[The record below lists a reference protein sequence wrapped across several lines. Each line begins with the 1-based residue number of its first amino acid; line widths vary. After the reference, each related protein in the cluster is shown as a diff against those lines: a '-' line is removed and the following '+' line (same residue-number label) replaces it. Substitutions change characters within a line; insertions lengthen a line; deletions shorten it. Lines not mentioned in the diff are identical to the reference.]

1 MEFKSHPDKLLRT
14 HLSEVLENA
23 KFFGEDAFNK
33 ATEII
38 CLCHD
43 FGKYTT
49 YFQNYLETKE
59 KNDDKSNH
67 SFISAICGA
76 YIGFKVIGEDNN
88 LPLLIYES
96 ILHHHG
102 SIESLEENLPKEN
115 KKISAE
121 DGTVFRNKIKIAK
134 LQIEDMKKNLDD
146 IKRDYDSF
154 NYGELIISFVN
165 DCNIEEI
172 LFKLKKIY
180 IKRKKQIKR
189 ANEDGSKD
197 YFKFLNM
204 YSMLIGA
211 DKFSASNTP
220 IIERR
225 DVSFND
231 LDKSRKE
238 RINEA
243 LNKDCKAEKNIS
255 KEENSR
261 PSINEIRTEIYED
274 IQKEIE
280 ENYDKKILS
289 ITAPTGTGKTYSG
302 FLVAEKLKEL
312 LGDNRRIIYA
322 LPFTSIINQNYDV
335 IYNLISDSVENFDEV
350 SSEYII
356 KHHSLTDKDYKSE
369 KSNIDILKAELLI
382 ENWSSSI
389 IVTTFVQLLETLI
402 SNKNRM
408 LKKFSAF
415 NHSIILLDEVQAID
429 LKYLGLV
436 DFILRKAVEEL
447 DCRIITMT
455 ATKPILL
462 NDGHELLSDYKKYFS
477 YFNRTKINYNPNK
490 VTIDEFIDDFIEEIK
505 DESYLIICNT
515 IGESLEI
522 YKKLEDIPREV
533 MYLSTNILPIHR
545 KEKIKEIEDKL
556 KLGEKLIVISTQVVE
571 AGVDFDFDNVIRDIA
586 PIDSIIQAAG
596 RCNRH
601 NKKACGEVNVVNIC
615 NSKERLY
622 GDMVYGKMQ
631 IMISKEI
638 LNEYKEIEESQYL
651 DLIEKYFLKAEEN
664 KNKDVSKKFIESI
677 NLLNFTGEDEYTIS
691 KFSLIEEKGNYVDVF
706 FRINEEAEQVYLEFI
721 DLIKDKD
728 LENRR
733 KRQLKI
739 RAKLNDYTLSVPYK
753 YTSRI
758 NVNKEDIILS
768 LPKEG
773 CEEYYFDDI
782 GFKREDGEEY
792 MIF

>member
-33 ATEII
+33 VTEII

-59 KNDDKSNH
+59 KNDEKSNH

-121 DGTVFRNKIKIAK
+121 DGSVFRNKIKIAK
-134 LQIEDMKKNLDD
+134 FQIEDMKKNLED
-146 IKRDYDSF
+146 IKKDYDSF
-154 NYGELIISFVN
+154 NYGDLIASFVN

-172 LFKLKKIY
+172 LFKLKKLY
-180 IKRKKQIKR
+180 LRRKKQIKR
-189 ANEDGSKD
+189 ANEDGSND

-211 DKFSASNTP
+211 DKFSASNTHV
-220 IIERR
+220 IKRR
-225 DVSFND
+225 DVSFNS

-238 RINEA
+238 RIKKA
-243 LNKDCKAEKNIS
+243 LNKDCKTEKNIS

-261 PSINEIRTEIYED
+261 PSINKIRTEIYED

-302 FLVAEKLKEL
+302 FFAAEKLKEL

-369 KSNIDILKAELLI
+369 KSDIDILKAELLI

-651 DLIEKYFLKAEEN
+651 DLIENYFLKAEEN

-739 RAKLNDYTLSVPYK
+739 RAKLNDYTLSIPYK
-753 YTSRI
+753 YASRI

>member
-59 KNDDKSNH
+59 KNDEKSNH

-102 SIESLEENLPKEN
+102 SVESLEENLPKGN

-121 DGTVFRNKIKIAK
+121 DGTVFIKKIDLAK
-134 LQIEDMKKNLDD
+134 LQIEDMKKNLED
-146 IKRDYDSF
+146 IKKDYDSF
-154 NYGELIISFVN
+154 NYGELIVSFVN

-172 LFKLKKIY
+172 LFKLKKQY
-180 IKRKKQIKR
+180 VRRKKQIKR

-238 RINEA
+238 RIKKA

-302 FLVAEKLKEL
+302 FFAAEKLKEL

-462 NDGHELLSDYKKYFS
+462 SDGHELLSNYKKYFS

-490 VTIDEFIDDFIEEIK
+490 VTIDEFIDDFIYEIK

-739 RAKLNDYTLSVPYK
+739 RVKLNDYTLSIPYK
-753 YTSRI
+753 YASRI

>member
-1 MEFKSHPDKLLRT
+1 M
-14 HLSEVLENA
+14 V
-23 KFFGEDAFNK
+23 
-33 ATEII
+33 
-38 CLCHD
+38 
-43 FGKYTT
+43 
-49 YFQNYLETKE
+49 
-59 KNDDKSNH
+59 
-67 SFISAICGA
+67 
-76 YIGFKVIGEDNN
+76 VI
-88 LPLLIYES
+88 
-96 ILHHHG
+96 
-102 SIESLEENLPKEN
+102 
-115 KKISAE
+115 
-121 DGTVFRNKIKIAK
+121 
-134 LQIEDMKKNLDD
+134 
-146 IKRDYDSF
+146 
-154 NYGELIISFVN
+154 
-165 DCNIEEI
+165 
-172 LFKLKKIY
+172 
-180 IKRKKQIKR
+180 
-189 ANEDGSKD
+189 
-197 YFKFLNM
+197 
-204 YSMLIGA
+204 
-211 DKFSASNTP
+211 
-220 IIERR
+220 
-225 DVSFND
+225 
-231 LDKSRKE
+231 
-238 RINEA
+238 
-243 LNKDCKAEKNIS
+243 
-255 KEENSR
+255 
-261 PSINEIRTEIYED
+261 
-274 IQKEIE
+274 
-280 ENYDKKILS
+280 
-289 ITAPTGTGKTYSG
+289 
-302 FLVAEKLKEL
+302 
-312 LGDNRRIIYA
+312 
-322 LPFTSIINQNYDV
+322 
-335 IYNLISDSVENFDEV
+335 
-350 SSEYII
+350 
-356 KHHSLTDKDYKSE
+356 
-369 KSNIDILKAELLI
+369 
-382 ENWSSSI
+382 
-389 IVTTFVQLLETLI
+389 
-402 SNKNRM
+402 
-408 LKKFSAF
+408 
-415 NHSIILLDEVQAID
+415 
-429 LKYLGLV
+429 
-436 DFILRKAVEEL
+436 
-447 DCRIITMT
+447 
-455 ATKPILL
+455 
-462 NDGHELLSDYKKYFS
+462 KYFS

-677 NLLNFTGEDEYTIS
+677 NLLNFTGED
-691 KFSLIEEKGNYVDVF
+691 
-706 FRINEEAEQVYLEFI
+706 
-721 DLIKDKD
+721 LIKDKD

-739 RAKLNDYTLSVPYK
+739 RAKLNDYTLSIPYK
-753 YTSRI
+753 YASRI

>member
-59 KNDDKSNH
+59 KNDEKSNH

-102 SIESLEENLPKEN
+102 SVESLEENLPKEN

-121 DGTVFRNKIKIAK
+121 DGAFFRNKIKIAK
-134 LQIEDMKKNLDD
+134 FQIEDMKKNLED
-146 IKRDYDSF
+146 IKKDYDSF
-154 NYGELIISFVN
+154 NYGDLIASFVN
-165 DCNIEEI
+165 DCNVEEI
-172 LFKLKKIY
+172 LFKLKKLY
-180 IKRKKQIKR
+180 LRRKKQIKR

-220 IIERR
+220 VIKRR
-225 DVSFND
+225 DVSFNA

-238 RINEA
+238 RIKKA

-261 PSINEIRTEIYED
+261 PSINKIRTEIYED

-302 FLVAEKLKEL
+302 FFAAEKLKEL

-369 KSNIDILKAELLI
+369 KSDIDILKAELLI

-462 NDGHELLSDYKKYFS
+462 SDGHELLSDYKKYFS

-522 YKKLEDIPREV
+522 YKKLEDIPKEV

-556 KLGEKLIVISTQVVE
+556 KLGEKLIVVSTQVVE

-601 NKKACGEVNVVNIC
+601 NKKACGEVNVINIC

-739 RAKLNDYTLSVPYK
+739 RAKLNDYTLSIPYK
-753 YTSRI
+753 YASRI

>member
-59 KNDDKSNH
+59 KNDEKSNH

-121 DGTVFRNKIKIAK
+121 DGAFFRNKIKIAK
-134 LQIEDMKKNLDD
+134 FQIEDMKKNLED
-146 IKRDYDSF
+146 IKKDYDSF
-154 NYGELIISFVN
+154 NYGDLIVNFVN

-172 LFKLKKIY
+172 LFKLKKLY
-180 IKRKKQIKR
+180 LRRKKQIKR

-238 RINEA
+238 RIKKA

-255 KEENSR
+255 KEENSK
-261 PSINEIRTEIYED
+261 PSINKIRTEIYED

-302 FLVAEKLKEL
+302 FFAAEKLKEL

-490 VTIDEFIDDFIEEIK
+490 VTIDEFIDDFIYEIK

-739 RAKLNDYTLSVPYK
+739 RAKLNDYTLSIPYK
-753 YTSRI
+753 YASRI

>member
-59 KNDDKSNH
+59 KNDEKSNH

-121 DGTVFRNKIKIAK
+121 DGSVFRNKIKIAK
-134 LQIEDMKKNLDD
+134 LQIEDMKKNLED
-146 IKRDYDSF
+146 IKKDYDSF
-154 NYGELIISFVN
+154 NYGDLIVNFVN

-172 LFKLKKIY
+172 LFKLKKLY
-180 IKRKKQIKR
+180 LRRKKQIKR

-220 IIERR
+220 VIKRR
-225 DVSFND
+225 DVSFNA

-238 RINEA
+238 RIKKA

-261 PSINEIRTEIYED
+261 PSINKIRTEIYED

-302 FLVAEKLKEL
+302 FFAAEKLKEL

-369 KSNIDILKAELLI
+369 KSDIDILKAELLI

-739 RAKLNDYTLSVPYK
+739 RAKFNDYTLSIPYK
-753 YTSRI
+753 YASRI

>member
-33 ATEII
+33 ATEVI

-59 KNDDKSNH
+59 KNDEKSNH

-121 DGTVFRNKIKIAK
+121 DGIVFRNKIKIAK
-134 LQIEDMKKNLDD
+134 LQIEDMKNNLED
-146 IKRDYDSF
+146 IKKDYDIF
-154 NYGELIISFVN
+154 NYGELIASFVN
-165 DCNIEEI
+165 DCNVEEI
-172 LFKLKKIY
+172 LFKLKKLY
-180 IKRKKQIKR
+180 LRRKKQIKR

-220 IIERR
+220 VIKRR
-225 DVSFND
+225 DVSFNA

-238 RINEA
+238 RIKKA

-261 PSINEIRTEIYED
+261 PSINKIRTEIYED

-302 FLVAEKLKEL
+302 FFAAEKLKEL

-462 NDGHELLSDYKKYFS
+462 SDGHELLSDYKKYFS

-739 RAKLNDYTLSVPYK
+739 RAKLNDYTLSIPYK
-753 YTSRI
+753 YASRI

>member
-67 SFISAICGA
+67 GFISAICGA
-76 YIGFKVIGEDNN
+76 YIGFNVIGEDNN

-121 DGTVFRNKIKIAK
+121 DGAFFRNKIKIAK
-134 LQIEDMKKNLDD
+134 FQIEDMKKNLED
-146 IKRDYDSF
+146 IKKDYDSF
-154 NYGELIISFVN
+154 NYGELIVSFVN

-172 LFKLKKIY
+172 LFKLKKQY
-180 IKRKKQIKR
+180 VRRKKQIKR

-220 IIERR
+220 VIKRR
-225 DVSFND
+225 DVSFNA

-238 RINEA
+238 RIKKA

-261 PSINEIRTEIYED
+261 PSINKIRTEIYED

-302 FLVAEKLKEL
+302 FFAAEKLKEL

-369 KSNIDILKAELLI
+369 KSDIDILKAELLI

-462 NDGHELLSDYKKYFS
+462 SDGHELLSNYKKYFS

-490 VTIDEFIDDFIEEIK
+490 VTIDEFIDDFIYEIK

-739 RAKLNDYTLSVPYK
+739 RAKFNDYTLSIPYK
-753 YTSRI
+753 YASRI

>member
-59 KNDDKSNH
+59 KNDEKSNH

-121 DGTVFRNKIKIAK
+121 DGIVFRNKIKIAK
-134 LQIEDMKKNLDD
+134 LQIEDMKKNLED
-146 IKRDYDSF
+146 IKKDYDSF
-154 NYGELIISFVN
+154 NYGDLIVNFVN

-172 LFKLKKIY
+172 LFKLKKLY
-180 IKRKKQIKR
+180 LRRKKQIKR

-220 IIERR
+220 VIKRR
-225 DVSFND
+225 DVSFNS

-238 RINEA
+238 RIKKA

-255 KEENSR
+255 KEENSK
-261 PSINEIRTEIYED
+261 PSINKIRTEIYED

-302 FLVAEKLKEL
+302 FFAAEKLKEL

-556 KLGEKLIVISTQVVE
+556 KLGEKLIVVSTQVVE

-601 NKKACGEVNVVNIC
+601 NKKACGEVNVINIC

-651 DLIEKYFLKAEEN
+651 DLIEKYFFKAEEN

-739 RAKLNDYTLSVPYK
+739 RAKLNDYTLSIPYK
-753 YTSRI
+753 YASRI

-782 GFKREDGEEY
+782 GFKREDEEEY

>member
-59 KNDDKSNH
+59 KNDEKSNH

-121 DGTVFRNKIKIAK
+121 DGIVFRNKIKIAK
-134 LQIEDMKKNLDD
+134 FQIEDMKKNLED
-146 IKRDYDSF
+146 IKKDYDSF
-154 NYGELIISFVN
+154 NYGDLIASFVN

-172 LFKLKKIY
+172 LFKLKKLY
-180 IKRKKQIKR
+180 LRRKKQIKR

-220 IIERR
+220 VIKRR
-225 DVSFND
+225 DVSFNA

-238 RINEA
+238 RIKKA

-261 PSINEIRTEIYED
+261 PSINKIRTEIYED

-302 FLVAEKLKEL
+302 FFAAEKLKEL

-369 KSNIDILKAELLI
+369 KSDIDILKAELLI

-462 NDGHELLSDYKKYFS
+462 SDGHELLSDYKKYFS

-505 DESYLIICNT
+505 NESYLIICNT

-739 RAKLNDYTLSVPYK
+739 RAKLNDYTLSIPYK
-753 YTSRI
+753 YASRI

>member
-59 KNDDKSNH
+59 KNDEKSNH

-121 DGTVFRNKIKIAK
+121 DGTVFIKKIDLAK
-134 LQIEDMKKNLDD
+134 LQIEDMKKNLED
-146 IKRDYDSF
+146 IKKDYDSF
-154 NYGELIISFVN
+154 NYGDLIVNFVN

-172 LFKLKKIY
+172 LFKLKKLY
-180 IKRKKQIKR
+180 LRRKKQIKR

-238 RINEA
+238 RIKKA

-255 KEENSR
+255 KEENSK
-261 PSINEIRTEIYED
+261 PSINKIRTEIYED

-302 FLVAEKLKEL
+302 FFAAEKLKEL

-462 NDGHELLSDYKKYFS
+462 SDGHELLSNYKKYFS

-490 VTIDEFIDDFIEEIK
+490 VTIDEFIDDFIYEIK

-739 RAKLNDYTLSVPYK
+739 RAKLNDYTLSIPYK
-753 YTSRI
+753 YASRI

>member
-67 SFISAICGA
+67 GFISAICGA
-76 YIGFKVIGEDNN
+76 YIGFNVIGEDNN

-121 DGTVFRNKIKIAK
+121 DGTVFIKKIDLAK
-134 LQIEDMKKNLDD
+134 LQIEDMKKNLED
-146 IKRDYDSF
+146 IKKDYDSF
-154 NYGELIISFVN
+154 NYGDLIVNFVN

-172 LFKLKKIY
+172 LFKLKKLY
-180 IKRKKQIKR
+180 LRRKKQIKR

-220 IIERR
+220 VIKRR
-225 DVSFND
+225 DVSFNS

-238 RINEA
+238 RIKKA

-255 KEENSR
+255 KEENLR

-302 FLVAEKLKEL
+302 FFAAEKLKEL

-462 NDGHELLSDYKKYFS
+462 SDGHELLSNYKKYFS

-490 VTIDEFIDDFIEEIK
+490 VTIDEFIDDFIYEIK

-739 RAKLNDYTLSVPYK
+739 RAKLNDYTLSIPYK
-753 YTSRI
+753 YASRI

>member
-33 ATEII
+33 ATEVI

-49 YFQNYLETKE
+49 YFQNYLDTKE
-59 KNDDKSNH
+59 KNDEKSNH

-121 DGTVFRNKIKIAK
+121 DGAFFRNKIKIAK
-134 LQIEDMKKNLDD
+134 FQIEDMKKNLED
-146 IKRDYDSF
+146 IKKDYDSF

-165 DCNIEEI
+165 DCNVEEI
-172 LFKLKKIY
+172 LFKLKKLY
-180 IKRKKQIKR
+180 LRRKKQIKR

-220 IIERR
+220 VIKRR
-225 DVSFND
+225 DVSFNA

-238 RINEA
+238 RIKKA

-261 PSINEIRTEIYED
+261 PSINKIRTEIYED

-302 FLVAEKLKEL
+302 FFAAEKLKEL

-369 KSNIDILKAELLI
+369 KSDIDILKAELLI

-462 NDGHELLSDYKKYFS
+462 SDGHELLSDYKKYFS

-556 KLGEKLIVISTQVVE
+556 KLGEKLIVVSTQVVE

-739 RAKLNDYTLSVPYK
+739 RAKLNDYTLSIPYK
-753 YTSRI
+753 YASRI

-782 GFKREDGEEY
+782 GFKREDEEEY

>member
-121 DGTVFRNKIKIAK
+121 DGIVFRNKIKIAK
-134 LQIEDMKKNLDD
+134 LQIEDMKNNLED
-146 IKRDYDSF
+146 IKKDYDIF
-154 NYGELIISFVN
+154 NYGDSIASFVN

-172 LFKLKKIY
+172 LFKLKKLY
-180 IKRKKQIKR
+180 LRRKKQIKR

-220 IIERR
+220 VIKRR
-225 DVSFND
+225 DVSFNA

-238 RINEA
+238 RIKKA

-255 KEENSR
+255 KEENSK
-261 PSINEIRTEIYED
+261 PSINKIRTEIYED

-302 FLVAEKLKEL
+302 FFAAEKLKEL

-436 DFILRKAVEEL
+436 DFILRKAVEES

-739 RAKLNDYTLSVPYK
+739 RAKLNDYTLSIPYK
-753 YTSRI
+753 YASRI

>member
-67 SFISAICGA
+67 GFISAICGA
-76 YIGFKVIGEDNN
+76 YIGFNVIGEDNN

-121 DGTVFRNKIKIAK
+121 DGVFFRNKIKIAK
-134 LQIEDMKKNLDD
+134 FQIEDMKKNLED
-146 IKRDYDSF
+146 IKKDYDSF
-154 NYGELIISFVN
+154 NYGELIVSFVN

-172 LFKLKKIY
+172 LFKLKKQY
-180 IKRKKQIKR
+180 VRRKKQIKR

-238 RINEA
+238 RIKKA

-255 KEENSR
+255 KEENLR

-302 FLVAEKLKEL
+302 FFAAEKLKEL

-462 NDGHELLSDYKKYFS
+462 SDGHELLSNYKKYFS

-490 VTIDEFIDDFIEEIK
+490 VTIDEFIDDFIYEIK

-739 RAKLNDYTLSVPYK
+739 RAKLNDYTLSIPYK
-753 YTSRI
+753 YASRI